1 MVTGG
6 EVAARDATGSAASR
20 RVLVVRLDSLGDVI
34 VSGPAI
40 RAIAASAEVTLL
52 CGPNGEPAAR
62 ALPGVH
68 EVLVWDCPWISN
80 PAPPATPETL
90 GELTALLGDRVP
102 EEAVILTSFHQSPLP
117 LALVLRLAGVER
129 ITAAS
134 VDYAGSL
141 LDVRLRPGEDLD
153 EEQPEPTRALEIA
166 AAAGY
171 RLPSEDDGRLHVRR
185 PRDVADLLGDDPGPY
200 VVVHPGASVTSRRWP
215 AGHHREAV
223 RLLTAQGVRV
233 VVTGGPG
240 ERDLTRY
247 VADGRATDLGGRTD
261 FGSLAGVLAEAA
273 AVIVGNTGPAHLAA
287 AVGTPVVSLYSPL
300 LPAIRWAPYGVPVE
314 LLGDQDA
321 PCRLTRARE
330 CPVPGHPCLSRVA
343 PVEAV
348 EACLRLAAPRLEAVR
363 AAAAGTAASAA
374 AHVTEQNG
382 QLS

>member
-1 MVTGG
+1 MVTGD
-6 EVAARDATGSAASR
+6 EATAASR
-20 RVLVVRLDSLGDVI
+20 RAASRSALVARLDSLGDVI

-90 GELTALLGDRVP
+90 GELTQLLGDRVP

-117 LALVLRLAGVER
+117 LALMLRLAGVGR

-171 RLPSEDDGRLHVRR
+171 RLPPDDDGRLHVRR
-185 PRDVADLLGDDPGPY
+185 PADVADLLGDDPGPY
-200 VVVHPGASVTSRRWP
+200 VVVHPGASVPSRRWP

-223 RLLTAQGVRV
+223 RLLTAQGLRV

-240 ERDLTRY
+240 ERELTRY

-261 FGSLAGVLAEAA
+261 FGRLAGVLAEAA
-273 AVIVGNTGPAHLAA
+273 AVIVSNTGPAHLAA
-287 AVGTPVVSLYSPL
+287 AVGTPVVSLYSPV

-314 LLGDQDA
+314 VLGDQDA
-321 PCRLTRARE
+321 PCRSTRARE
-330 CPVPGHPCLSRVA
+330 CPVPGHPCLSGVSPA
-343 PVEAV
+343 EAV

-363 AAAAGTAASAA
+363 PAARTAATVPAA
-374 AHVTEQNG
+374 AHLPEQNG